1 MARLG
6 VDYETVKQTAVKL
19 LSQGMARLCK
29 RYEKSWAPAVTP
41 RLPSI

>member
-19 LSQGMARLCK
+19 LSRIVSDTEIKKLK
-29 RYEKSWAPAVTP
+29 TTISEFS
-41 RLPSI
+41 